1 MLGLYGIAQNKLV
14 PVSDPKEA
22 AWIDLFNPTREEEE
36 AVEKHLGIEVPTPDE
51 MAEIEIS
58 SRLYRE
64 DDNIFLTATVMTGA
78 DTSSPA
84 ARPVSFILTRSHL
97 ITVRYAEPTP
107 FKTYVKTARAT
118 GTELSGADA
127 IFVGLMEAIVDRAA
141 DILERVAVDMD
152 NISDAVFHDDD
163 SGAANNRYKTVLRRI
178 GKSGDLNSKVRES
191 LVSLGRLLN
200 YLGGECRTERA
211 ELRGHTDLIAA
222 DIRSLTDHST
232 YLAGK
237 MTFVLDAT
245 LGLINTEQNLIIKVV
260 SVVSVT
266 LMPPTLI
273 ASTYGM
279 NFAHMPELSWPFG
292 YPLALI
298 AMLVAAI
305 APYLAFRW
313 KGWL

>member
-1 MLGLYGIAQNKLV
+1 
-14 PVSDPKEA
+14 
-22 AWIDLFNPTREEEE
+22 
-36 AVEKHLGIEVPTPDE
+36 
-51 MAEIEIS
+51 
-58 SRLYRE
+58 
-64 DDNIFLTATVMTGA
+64 
-78 DTSSPA
+78 
-84 ARPVSFILTRSHL
+84 
-97 ITVRYAEPTP
+97 
-107 FKTYVKTARAT
+107 VKTARAT

-152 NISDAVFHDDD
+152 KMSDAVFNDDD
-163 SGAANNRYKTVLRRI
+163 SGAANNRYKTVLRGI

-279 NFAHMPELSWPFG
+279 NFAHMPELSWPLG

-305 APYLAFRW
+305 APYLVFRW

>member
-1 MLGLYGIAQNKLV
+1 
-14 PVSDPKEA
+14 
-22 AWIDLFNPTREEEE
+22 
-36 AVEKHLGIEVPTPDE
+36 
-51 MAEIEIS
+51 
-58 SRLYRE
+58 
-64 DDNIFLTATVMTGA
+64 MTGA
-78 DTSSPA
+78 ETGSPTT
-84 ARPVSFILTRSHL
+84 RPVSFILTRSHL
-97 ITVRYAEPTP
+97 LTVRYTEPTP
-107 FKTYVKTARAT
+107 FKTFVKAARA
-118 GTELSGADA
+118 GGAELASADA
-127 IFVGLMEAIVDRAA
+127 IFVGLMEAIIDRAA
-141 DILERVAVDMD
+141 DILERIALDMD
-152 NISDAVFHDDD
+152 KISDAVFNDSD
-163 SGAANNRYKTVLRRI
+163 SGAANNRYKKVLRGI

-200 YLGGECRTERA
+200 YLGGECHAERA
-211 ELRGHTDLIAA
+211 ELREHTDLIAA

-260 SVVSVT
+260 SVVAAT

-279 NFAHMPELSWPFG
+279 NFHHMPELSWTFG

-298 AMLVAAI
+298 AMLIAAV
-305 APYLAFRW
+305 APYLVFRW